1 MATLLR
7 DTQIRN
13 AKSKKKVWYL
23 GDGDNLRIQIHPN
36 GSKYWQVRYRLEST
50 PRTIRIGKYP
60 DRSIQDARDE
70 RDRIHN
76 LVIEGIDPA
85 IARSKKAVRSPIL
98 TPEPGSKTFREVVKE
113 WTKVLPGKNGASEP
127 MRNTWVS
134 REGRFNKHVY
144 PYIGGLPIGDVTVHH
159 VLDILKRIEHK
170 GDTRN
175 RIKGD
180 IESVLF
186 YAMAHKYIDEIPAK
200 IPTNVLK
207 AKPKVQHRKALPW
220 EDLPGFLNDLDNWVA
235 NEGAHV
241 KALGLHPIIRIAI
254 KLMILTLARPGEVR
268 FAVWSEFDF
277 GKRIWAIPAGR
288 MKENRPHV
296 VYLSDQTMELLK
308 ELKKMTGK
316 GERLFPKI
324 TNRYSKERFDDR
336 SSIGENTMLDAIRN
350 LGYDC
355 DPHGFRGM
363 ASTFLHSLED
373 DEERSMFEHKWI
385 EFALSHKDR
394 DQVAEAYNA
403 YRYEKPRAR
412 MLQYYADQVMPRF
425 GFLRYLTAER

>member
-50 PRTIRIGKYP
+50 PKTIRIGKYP
-60 DRSIQDARDE
+60 DRSIRDARDE

-76 LVIEGIDPA
+76 LVIEGIAPA

-127 MRNTWVS
+127 ARNTRVS

-159 VLDILKRIEHK
+159 VLDVLKRIEHK

-180 IESVLF
+180 IESIFF
-186 YAMAHKYIDEIPAK
+186 YALAYKYIDEIPAK

-207 AKPKVQHRKALPW
+207 VRVKIQHRKALPW
-220 EDLPGFLNDLDNWVA
+220 EDLPNFLRDLDNWVP
-235 NEGAHV
+235 NEDHHV
-241 KALGLHPIIRIAI
+241 RALGLHPIIRIAI

-277 GKRIWAIPAGR
+277 KKRIWAIPAGR
-288 MKENRPHV
+288 MKEDRPHV
-296 VYLSDQTMELLK
+296 VHLSDQTMELLK

-324 TNRYSKERFDDR
+324 INRYSKEGFDD
-336 SSIGENTMLDAIRN
+336 SSTISENTMLDAIRN
-350 LGYDC
+350 LG
-355 DPHGFRGM
+355 
-363 ASTFLHSLED
+363 
-373 DEERSMFEHKWI
+373 
-385 EFALSHKDR
+385 
-394 DQVAEAYNA
+394 
-403 YRYEKPRAR
+403 
-412 MLQYYADQVMPRF
+412 
-425 GFLRYLTAER
+425 

>member
-7 DTQIRN
+7 DTQILN
-13 AKSKKKVWYL
+13 AKPKKKVWYL
-23 GDGDNLRIQIHPN
+23 SDGDNLRIQIHPN
-36 GSKYWQVRYRLEST
+36 GGKYWQVRYRLGRGENSVDKT
-50 PRTIRIGKYP
+50 LRLGTYPGRTIR
-60 DRSIQDARDE
+60 DARAE
-70 RDRIHN
+70 RDRIRD
-76 LVIEGIDPA
+76 LVSEDIDPA
-85 IARSKKAVRSPIL
+85 ITRKTPVRSPVL

-127 MRNTWVS
+127 SRNTRVS

-180 IESVLF
+180 IESILF

-220 EDLPGFLNDLDNWVA
+220 EDLPKFLDDLDARTPSASN
-235 NEGAHV
+235 GG
-241 KALGLHPIIRIAI
+241 KARLGLHPTIKIAI

-277 GKRIWAIPAGR
+277 RKRIWAIPAGR
-288 MKENRPHV
+288 MKEDRPHV
-296 VYLSDQTMELLK
+296 VHLSDQTMELLK

-324 TNRYSKERFDDR
+324 TDRYTKEWFDDS
-336 SSIGENTMLDAIRN
+336 SSISENTMLEAIRN

-363 ASTFLHSLED
+363 ASTYLNSIED
-373 DEERSMFEHKWI
+373 EDERQMWDFKWI

-412 MLQYYADQVMPRF
+412 MLQYYADQVMPR
-425 GFLRYLTAER
+425 